1 VAIRAPIQRQRRSCL
16 ILILILLCIV
26 ALVVAGVFAYPFIL
40 KALNIEASSA
50 TQGIGVTSAADKEL
64 IGLSDGTYAFDTSSP
79 RSDVNF
85 KVQASARLKQGDKNG
100 AIALWSEA
108 IAKDTNDAEALI
120 YQEDQF
126 VLASGKPYITLVVGI
141 MLTGSNASDIST
153 GRDVLQ
159 GAYVAQK
166 EYNDNRKLSGGR
178 QVRLLIANAG
188 GNSDYATGVA
198 QQIVQ
203 AAKQDRTILGVM
215 GWPFSS
221 YSLKAVNVLSNAG
234 IPMVS
239 PTASSNKLTGISRF
253 FFRVAPPDKSQAV
266 AGAQYIEQQLH
277 AKRVA
282 LFVDPTDAYSSSLAS
297 AFSNQFEADGNQIV
311 VTEHYQIGKTQV
323 LPALLHDALRFNPDL
338 VYFSGYSSDLG
349 VLLTAQPDIQVMG
362 GDALYDLGGYPSTAR
377 AGFVHLHFTA
387 FAYPDEWLAKNL
399 APPPFFAMYSQDFDP
414 SRQHIQNPYGYD
426 RPTNDSIL
434 AYDAMLAL
442 LQGCNNALNA
452 GTTALTPDALEKGLS
467 RITGAQAIQ
476 GVSGQIAF
484 GSDGDPIKK
493 AVVVLYVDSGFIKI
507 ATNNGIQGCF
517 LVKDCN

>member
-1 VAIRAPIQRQRRSCL
+1 MALRAPIQNQRRSCL
-16 ILILILLCIV
+16 VLTLIFLCIV
-26 ALVVAGVFAYPFIL
+26 ALVAAGVFTYPSIL
-40 KALNIEASSA
+40 KALNIDPGLVS
-50 TQGIGVTSAADKEL
+50 QGIGVENKANNEL
-64 IGLSDGTYAFDTSSP
+64 IGISDGTYAFDIASP
-79 RSDVNF
+79 RNDVNF
-85 KVQASARLKQGDKNG
+85 KVQAATRLKQGDRNG
-100 AIALWSEA
+100 AVALWSEG

-120 YQEDQF
+120 YQEDQL
-126 VLASGKPYITLVVGI
+126 VLASGKPYITLVIGTT
-141 MLTGSNASDIST
+141 LTGNNASAIST

-166 EYNDNRKLSGGR
+166 EANDNSKLNGGK
-178 QVRLLIANAG
+178 QLRLLIANAG
-188 GNSDYATGVA
+188 SQSDYATDVA

-203 AAKQDRTILGVM
+203 AAKQDRTILGIM

-221 YSLKAVNVLSNAG
+221 YTLKAVGILSNAG

-253 FFRVAPPDKSQAV
+253 FFRVAPSDKSQAV
-266 AGAQYIEQQLH
+266 AGAQYVEQQLH
-277 AKRVA
+277 VKKVA
-282 LFVDPTDAYSSSLAS
+282 LFVDPTDAYSNSLAS
-297 AFSNQFEADGNQIV
+297 AFRTQFEADGNQIV
-311 VTEHYQIGKTQV
+311 VTENYQVGKTQA
-323 LPALLHDALRFNPDL
+323 LPGLLQKALQFNPEL

-349 VLLTAQPDIQVMG
+349 VLLAAQPEMQVMG
-362 GDALYDLGGYPSTAR
+362 GDALYELGGYSSSAR

-399 APPPFFAMYSQDFDP
+399 TPPPFFSMYSHNFDP
-414 SRQHIQNPYGYD
+414 LGQHTQNPYGYD
-426 RPTNDSIL
+426 RPTSDNIL

-442 LQGCNNALNA
+442 VQGCNNALNT
-452 GTTALTPDALEKGLS
+452 GNTILTPDALERGLS
-467 RITGAQAIQ
+467 RITGAQAVQ

-507 ATNNGIQGCF
+507 ANSNGIQGCF